1 MTSVVRVAVIRSCR
15 TRRLR
20 HAVAKSAKGD
30 ATKTAVAVTVVAR
43 YAIPYRTAV
52 STVTAT
58 RAMMA
63 ALMTAAAVVGIS
75 HDNIPTRIA
84 ANALPSAVPKTA
96 TETRT
101 CRVRRIDRIRRIDCI
116 YRRKAAAT
124 AAVTRINTRIPN
136 VTHSISVILSCVFEE
151 TSYYIIR
158 ACA

>member
-20 HAVAKSAKGD
+20 QAVIKAAKGD

-58 RAMMA
+58 MA
-63 ALMTAAAVVGIS
+63 LTTATAAAVVGIS

-84 ANALPSAVPKTA
+84 TNALPSAVPKTA